1 MRGAGWPQLQHPST
15 GSTGRPLWKAPW
27 GPQAPDSERLHLR
40 TRHREPPEEMW
51 RLPPSPLRA
60 PAVHTA
66 LLGPAVAR
74 RPAGGHQVRPC
85 TIAPPGA
92 SVSPS
97 ERRTAGPPATPAGPA
112 SGLAEE
118 GLGAVAGADRRE
130 EGIAQVAGSRRGR
143 TLFTHFCFS
152 VASTFAK
159 TGLLTFGGLG
169 RGGSLGRV
177 WPGAWQA
184 EVPPGAAT
192 RAGGWA
198 RPGRRRAP
206 APRTERVCGG
216 SASRPQSSLATAA
229 IGEAAPPLQ
238 DPPQARRGAQHGT
251 RAS

>member
-1 MRGAGWPQLQHPST
+1 MSPPRRCGASLPPLCV
-15 GSTGRPLWKAPW
+15 RPLSTQLCSVPLWLGGQPGATRCAPAPLRLLAPRFPHPRG
-27 GPQAPDSERLHLR
+27 GPQALPPPRQGEPRAWQRKDSGLSPGPTGGRKGS
-40 TRHREPPEEMW
+40 P
-51 RLPPSPLRA
+51 RLPTP
-60 PAVHTA
+60 
-66 LLGPAVAR
+66 GG
-74 RPAGGHQVRPC
+74 AG
-85 TIAPPGA
+85 
-92 SVSPS
+92 
-97 ERRTAGPPATPAGPA
+97 
-112 SGLAEE
+112 
-118 GLGAVAGADRRE
+118 
-130 EGIAQVAGSRRGR
+130 

-229 IGEAAPPLQ
+229 IGEAALPLQ

>member
-1 MRGAGWPQLQHPST
+1 MQAAGAGRAAGLGAGRRGGKGGDRADGEAGRAVLRARGVGGDLCGSSESLAQRTQHRVGKKTQPQTDWGGPTGGQRPLMRGAGWPQLQHPST

-97 ERRTAGPPATPAGPA
+97 ERRTAGPPATPAGRA

-130 EGIAQVAGSRRGR
+130 EGIAQVADSRRGR
-143 TLFTHFCFS
+143 HFVYTFLLF
-152 VASTFAK
+152 
-159 TGLLTFGGLG
+159 
-169 RGGSLGRV
+169 
-177 WPGAWQA
+177 
-184 EVPPGAAT
+184 
-192 RAGGWA
+192 
-198 RPGRRRAP
+198 
-206 APRTERVCGG
+206 CGFH
-216 SASRPQSSLATAA
+216 
-229 IGEAAPPLQ
+229 IC
-238 DPPQARRGAQHGT
+238 
-251 RAS
+251 